1 MRKIFKRFAIVFIAV
16 CAIVCLGVAVAG
28 CGDSSDNSDKH
39 TITVVY
45 SDGTPVNGYKD
56 GTGIVNGLTGE
67 TYVKV
72 QICITKA
79 NSDVIENCYINVPLG
94 EDGTVEYEVGDT
106 LPALTAG
113 KRYHVALYFLKD
125 GYTYDDTKT
134 FMSSATDLT
143 ITVTNK

>member
-28 CGDSSDNSDKH
+28 CGDSSDNSGKH

-45 SDGTPVNGYKD
+45 SDGTPVNGTTD
-56 GTGIVNGLTGE
+56 GTGYVQGQANE
-67 TYVKV
+67 TYVYV

-79 NSDVIENCYINVPLG
+79 NSDEIEKCYITVPLG
-94 EDGTVEYEVGDT
+94 ADGTVEYEVGDK
-106 LPALTAG
+106 LPELTEG
-113 KRYHVALYFLKD
+113 KRYHVQLNYLKD
-125 GYTYDDTKT
+125 NKTYDESKT